1 MGSFEGCSVLLVFYF
16 LGFLDIVLL
25 LFMCMHIKSSSTMYG
40 LGVGF
45 RPLTASNC
53 LSRLN
58 LQIVNI
64 STCSASF
71 RASLRNAAAQISP
84 AAAKTYRSF
93 VRSYETLQEG
103 TDRLLQRCNIETTE
117 PVPPDVHRSSAATD
131 AWAFPDNVQTEHL
144 NSTSLPQP

>member
-1 MGSFEGCSVLLVFYF
+1 MQPKCKLTVSLSNVGLRSLFPFRLVLCFKGF
-16 LGFLDIVLL
+16 GLGV
-25 LFMCMHIKSSSTMYG
+25 YG

-93 VRSYETLQEG
+93 VRSHETSQEG

-117 PVPPDVHRSSAATD
+117 PVPPDVHRSSVATD
-131 AWAFPDNVQTEHL
+131 AWAFPDNVQTQHL
-144 NSTSLPQP
+144 NSTSLSQP

>member
-1 MGSFEGCSVLLVFYF
+1 
-16 LGFLDIVLL
+16 
-25 LFMCMHIKSSSTMYG
+25 MYG

-71 RASLRNAAAQISP
+71 NTLLKEGAQASLS
-84 AAAKTYRSF
+84 
-93 VRSYETLQEG
+93 G
-103 TDRLLQRCNIETTE
+103 TDQRVPVSCHLGTRQPYNCGKQLLISVSLDIVLLLFMCMHIKS
-117 PVPPDVHRSSAATD
+117 PPSPHPGTKLYR
-131 AWAFPDNVQTEHL
+131 
-144 NSTSLPQP
+144 